1 MDPVPNAEP
10 PVTPTPGEG
19 GPRPPT
25 AKRLTGLLLVG
36 LGSALMIIGAL
47 MPWIRTS
54 VRGAPDGLALS
65 YLGIDLPDGKI
76 VLGLGVILVAASLV
90 CWLAGS
96 PSVARAAA
104 LVIVVAAFAGV
115 GVTAV
120 TLISVDSR
128 FQDSAVSDFLDQVD
142 NPTDQLRSAVD
153 SLLTLE
159 LSAGPFAVIGGGILA
174 VAGGAL
180 TFSWANSRARDA
192 EGI

>member
-1 MDPVPNAEP
+1 
-10 PVTPTPGEG
+10 
-19 GPRPPT
+19 
-25 AKRLTGLLLVG
+25 
-36 LGSALMIIGAL
+36 MIIGAL

-54 VRGAPDGLALS
+54 LRGAPDELALS
-65 YLGIDLPDGKI
+65 YLGIDLPDGKF

-96 PSVARAAA
+96 ASVARVAS

-115 GVTAV
+115 GITTV
-120 TLISVDSR
+120 TLISADAR
-128 FQDSAVSDFLDQVD
+128 FQDSVVSDILDQID
-142 NPTDQLRSAVD
+142 NPTDQMRSDVD

-180 TFSWANSRARDA
+180 TFSWANRRARDA
-192 EGI
+192 EGG

>member
-1 MDPVPNAEP
+1 MDPVPNPEP
-10 PVTPTPGEG
+10 PVTPTPDGG
-19 GPRPPT
+19 GPTPPT
-25 AKRLTGLLLVG
+25 TKRLAGLLLAG
-36 LGSALMIIGAL
+36 LGSTLMIIGAL

-54 VRGAPDGLALS
+54 LRDAPDGLALT
-65 YLGIDLPDGKI
+65 YLGIDLPDGKF

-96 PSVARAAA
+96 ASVARVAA

-115 GVTAV
+115 GITTV
-120 TLISVDSR
+120 TLISADSR
-128 FQDSAVSDFLDQVD
+128 FQDSVVSDILDRID
-142 NPTDQLRSAVD
+142 NPTDQMRSDVD

-180 TFSWANSRARDA
+180 TFSWANRRARA
-192 EGI
+192 EGG